1 MNEKIYVDEDE
12 LIEYAVRPN
21 KTQIKRDI
29 AAIAKM
35 AEEISELSESQII
48 GLELPDNIR
57 HAIMDAAKMPHKSAR
72 KRLFKYITARLREL
86 DIEPVTEK
94 LARIENKSAHAIREH
109 HQAEHWRDQL
119 LGENG
124 HDVLTQLLTELPH
137 ADSQHLRQLQR
148 NALKELKAEKPP
160 KSARLLYRYLKQL
173 IENAN

>member
-72 KRLFKYITARLREL
+72 KRLFKYITAQLREL

-94 LARIENKSAHAIREH
+94 LARIKNKSAHATREH